1 MNSKGFTMIE
11 LLISVSIFALIIGG
25 LTLALSQQQKQY
37 NITQEA
43 VDLDQTARAT
53 LDYIATEIRNAVSR
67 QGKTFSLSF
76 ENGGSTESPPCS
88 DNTADAGTEDSPPDC
103 LAIFT
108 WDITKGQ
115 NGETLPSIAGT
126 VQVVSPGPPLVL
138 QLPTEWFEGNILI
151 GENQENVN
159 VDLGFRSRINL
170 CNPVNP
176 GICGINPEQCTE
188 CAVVLRSSVNGTTK
202 QATIADSANSIIG
215 QNFKNTPFTSIGEFI
230 NGVTINNVTMGF
242 VPSISSQVSEMT
254 IVQSKA
260 LRVDTVNRELEM
272 SLNGGPFQP
281 ISGGTDAPG
290 IVDIQYVFNLQDP
303 DGGITKVGVPL
314 DAANRMYPDFQSDP
328 SLAGREKDIR
338 TVEIYLIA
346 RSKVIPQLIRGGA
359 LPVQTIPQVGDVLER
374 QTNHASFGA
383 NSSGVG
389 FMYRTYSTTVYVR
402 NMAREE
408 FG

>member
-1 MNSKGFTMIE
+1 
-11 LLISVSIFALIIGG
+11 
-25 LTLALSQQQKQY
+25 
-37 NITQEA
+37 
-43 VDLDQTARAT
+43 
-53 LDYIATEIRNAVSR
+53 
-67 QGKTFSLSF
+67 
-76 ENGGSTESPPCS
+76 
-88 DNTADAGTEDSPPDC
+88 
-103 LAIFT
+103 
-108 WDITKGQ
+108 
-115 NGETLPSIAGT
+115 
-126 VQVVSPGPPLVL
+126 
-138 QLPTEWFEGNILI
+138 
-151 GENQENVN
+151 
-159 VDLGFRSRINL
+159 
-170 CNPVNP
+170 
-176 GICGINPEQCTE
+176 
-188 CAVVLRSSVNGTTK
+188 
-202 QATIADSANSIIG
+202 
-215 QNFKNTPFTSIGEFI
+215 
-230 NGVTINNVTMGF
+230 
-242 VPSISSQVSEMT
+242 MT

-260 LRVDTVNRELEM
+260 FRVNTANRQLEM
-272 SLNGGPFQP
+272 SQTFDNNGQPSNFQP
-281 ISGGTDAPG
+281 IAGGTDAPG